1 MIERARENA
10 DGSRNGDQRRPSFL
24 VGDVASLAFPDRS
37 FDLVVSTLSMH
48 HWADP
53 TAAVAEIGRV
63 LRPGGRALVW
73 DFRPGVV
80 PFQAHL
86 PDPVERARGSS
97 LRVVS
102 ATRWRW
108 PWRFDLTRR
117 LELVPAD
124 DAPPRAGT

>member
-63 LRPGGRALVW
+63 A
-73 DFRPGVV
+73 
-80 PFQAHL
+80 A
-86 PDPVERARGSS
+86 ARGAGA
-97 LRVVS
+97 RVGLS
-102 ATRWRW
+102 ARSR
-108 PWRFDLTRR
+108 PLPGRICPILSNVRAAHRF
-117 LELVPAD
+117 
-124 DAPPRAGT
+124 GS

>member
-63 LRPGGRALVW
+63 LRPGGGARVGLSARSRPLPGASARSCRTCARLIASGRERDAMAL
-73 DFRPGVV
+73 
-80 PFQAHL
+80 A
-86 PDPVERARGSS
+86 
-97 LRVVS
+97 
-102 ATRWRW
+102 
-108 PWRFDLTRR
+108 
-117 LELVPAD
+117 LEV
-124 DAPPRAGT
+124 